1 MKTLHVYLLRQ
12 VGATLALTVGVF
24 TTLLLLGSVLK
35 EVLELL
41 TSQTATGGLVLK
53 AVGLLI
59 PFVLAFSLP
68 MALLTATLLVF
79 GRLSADQELTAVRA
93 GGISLVAW
101 VTPVFLLAVAMST
114 LCGWFNLELAPRC
127 RAAFTDLRDSIV
139 RQVGSKL
146 IAEERFVDIG
156 NNLTLYAREVRGMKL
171 HEVLVYGM
179 TNRIDKGTTNLVRNL
194 DIWAEDGEI
203 VTQSDGGETL
213 VLNHLQGL
221 IFTEGEWRTVAY
233 EKYTE
238 PLPQRSTNRVETKVS
253 DMTFHQLLALRRERK
268 EAGQALTPVE
278 VQLHRQVSFSF
289 ACIGFTLVGIP
300 LGIRAHRRE
309 TNAGVAIALLLVL
322 VYYSFLIVAQA
333 LDARPEWHPQLIVW
347 VPNFL
352 FQGVGG
358 WLLWRANQRV

>member
-12 VGATLALTVGVF
+12 VAATLAVTVAVF

-41 TSQTATGGLVLK
+41 TSQTATAGLALK
-53 AVGLLI
+53 AVALLI

-93 GGISLVAW
+93 GGSSLVVWA
-101 VTPVFLLAVAMST
+101 TPVIFLALLMSA
-114 LCGWFNLELAPRC
+114 LCGWFNLEVAPRC

-139 RQVGSKL
+139 RQVGSRL

-171 HEVLVYGM
+171 HEVLVYGL
-179 TNRIDKGTTNLVRNL
+179 TNRIENGSTNLVRNL
-194 DIWAEDGEI
+194 DVWAADGEI
-203 VTQSDGGETL
+203 ETQPDGGETL
-213 VLNHLQGL
+213 VLHQLQGL

-238 PLPQRSTNRVETKVS
+238 PLPRRSANRAETKVS
-253 DMTFHQLLALRRERK
+253 DMTFQQLLALRRERK
-268 EAGQALTPVE
+268 DAGQALTPVE

-333 LDARPEWHPQLIVW
+333 LDSRPEWHPQFIVW

-352 FQGVGG
+352 FQAVGG
-358 WLLWRANQRV
+358 WLLWRANRRV